1 MVTHL
6 CRMIPLLSLKIKIF
20 RYILVVMKGIML
32 VAVFIAQNA

>member
-6 CRMIPLLSLKIKIF
+6 CRMVPLLSLKVRF
-20 RYILVVMKGIML
+20 RYILVLMKGIML